1 MYTLE
6 VGTSPA
12 PGLAVE
18 LDALER
24 RALAPNPFYGPV
36 FLEAAAAALGEAGRA
51 DLLLARDRAG
61 GLAAALPLAP
71 APRRIGPLLARETL
85 GHAYGFLRAPL
96 VRASDAEPALEALL
110 VHCWRLLP
118 GARALLLPGVPDG
131 PLREALSRAALSAG
145 APLVELGRKARAL
158 LRPAACAETFLA
170 AALAKK
176 RRKELARLRRRL
188 AERGALVFEVVA
200 EPERLRGLVEAFL
213 ALEAEG
219 WKGRAGSAMASARH
233 ADLLRRLAAG
243 LAPAGRLSVARLA
256 LDGRELALLVCLHGP
271 GPDPETYLFKIAFAE
286 AWAAFSPGVLL
297 VVDYTRWRHARG
309 LSAVVDSCAGPNH
322 PMIDRLWPDR
332 RGLVDL
338 VLFPPTPTGRAL
350 ATLAR
355 ARRRLRPPP
364 AETSADRPEQETR
377 GMRPAPAAI
386 AIDPETFAR
395 AYPERPFRVRHRL
408 VGHPLSTV
416 ERILDLAR
424 RLPAELIEYNAGDL
438 PIGLD
443 PARTPRTGL
452 SVEETI
458 RRIRECRSWMVLKL
472 IERDPE
478 YRALLEEVLEA
489 PLALAARVTPEPGR
503 LEGYLFLSSPGSVT
517 PFHVDNEHNFL
528 LQVAGTKTVRVW
540 RPDDREAVSEEQLER
555 YHAGG
560 HRNLPWRDE
569 LAARAATFELA
580 PGDGLFIPITAPH
593 WVQNGPEVSISLSV
607 TYRSRYSDV
616 QTAVHRLNGALRRL
630 GLRPRPFRGAD
641 LRDRL
646 KWNAWRVATRLR
658 AGREGG
664 RGA

>member
-6 VGTSPA
+6 VGSSPA
-12 PGLAVE
+12 PALAAE

-24 RALAPNPFYGPV
+24 QALAPNPFYGAV
-36 FLEAAAAALGEAGRA
+36 FLEAAAAALGAAGRA
-51 DLLLARDRAG
+51 ELLLVRDPEG
-61 GLAAALPLAP
+61 GLALVLPLAP
-71 APRRIGPLLARETL
+71 EPRRIGPLDVRETHS
-85 GHAYGFLRAPL
+85 HAYGFLRAPL
-96 VRASDAEPALEALL
+96 VRAADARPALEALL
-110 VHCWRLLP
+110 EQWWRKLP
-118 GARALLLPGVPDG
+118 QADALLLPGVPGG
-131 PLREALSRAALSAG
+131 PLHEALAEAAARAR
-145 APLVELGRKARAL
+145 APLVELGETARAL
-158 LRPAACAETFLA
+158 MRPAASAEAFLA

-188 AERGALVFEVVA
+188 AERGSLLFEVVTA
-200 EPERLRGLVEAFL
+200 PERLAGLVEAFL

-243 LAPAGRLSVARLA
+243 LGPAGRLSVARLA
-256 LDGRELALLVCLHGP
+256 LDGHDLALLVCLHGP

-297 VVDYTRWRHARG
+297 VVDYTRWRHAGG
-309 LSAVVDSCAGPNH
+309 LAAAVDSCAGPDH

-332 RGLVDL
+332 RRLVDL
-338 VLFPPTPTGRAL
+338 AVFRPTLAGRGL
-350 ATLAR
+350 AALAR
-355 ARRRLRPPP
+355 ARCRLR
-364 AETSADRPEQETR
+364 ARLGETSPRHPGEEKD
-377 GMRPAPAAI
+377 GMQTGPSAI

-408 VGHPLSTV
+408 VGHPLLTV
-416 ERILDLAR
+416 ERLLELAR
-424 RLPAELIEYNAGDL
+424 ALPAELIEYNAGEL

-443 PARTPRTGL
+443 PAQTPRTGL
-452 SVEETI
+452 GVEETI

-472 IERDPE
+472 VERDPA
-478 YRALLEEVLEA
+478 YRALLETVLEG

-503 LEGYLFLSSPGSVT
+503 LEGYVFLSSPGSVT

-528 LQVAGTKTVRVW
+528 LQIAGTKTVRVW

-555 YHAGG
+555 YHAGA

-569 LAARAATFELA
+569 LAARAQTFELG

-607 TYRSRYSDV
+607 TFRSRYSDV
-616 QTAVHRLNGALRRL
+616 QTAVYRLNGSLRRL

-641 LRDRL
+641 LRDRA
-646 KWNAWRVATRLR
+646 KWAIWL
-658 AGREGG
+658 AGR
-664 RGA
+664 RLAALHRPA